1 MSTVSAAWRNRWQ
14 DGVLYGSLGLPLAF
28 VALPLYVLLPDHY
41 ARQFGMPLTTL
52 AGVLLG
58 ARLLDAFTDPLIG
71 RWLDARLNRSPGSAW
86 LAGWPAAVALV
97 LGFWALFFPPIA
109 LTGSA
114 MGLLA
119 WCAGAL
125 VVTYTGFS
133 VLTVLH
139 QAWGARLGG
148 DEVQRVRIVAWR
160 EGLALVGVL
169 VASVLP
175 SLTSLSV
182 MTACFGVLLAVAL
195 GALGRG
201 PRPLA
206 VPCAVPGPWRE
217 DLGRPWRNPG
227 FLRLLPVFLLNGIAM
242 AMPANLMLF
251 FVQDRL
257 QAPTQVPLFLA
268 TYFAA
273 AALST
278 PLWSAGV
285 RRLGL
290 VRCWGIGMALSVAA
304 FLGTAWLGA
313 GDVAAYT
320 FVCLFSGIAL
330 GADLALPGALLAGVI
345 QRAGHQQAEGA
356 YFGWWNFATKL
367 NLALAAGVSLP
378 VLAWLGYA
386 AGRQD
391 PVALQAL
398 TTAYCVVPCLLK
410 VGAGALLWLW
420 WMRPSAA
427 AHSPSLSSPS
437 SSPVSCPSS
446 PPVPPTE
453 TLP

>member
-1 MSTVSAAWRNRWQ
+1 MTAVASTAWRNRWQ
-14 DGVLYGSLGLPLAF
+14 DGLLYGGLGLPLAF

-41 ARQFGMPLTTL
+41 ARQFGMPLTSL

-71 RWLDARLNRSPGSAW
+71 RWVDAWLNRSPASAW
-86 LAGWPAAVALV
+86 WAAWPAAVALL

-114 MGLLA
+114 AGLLA

-125 VVTYTGFS
+125 VVTYLGFS

-175 SLTSLSV
+175 SMTNLSV
-182 MTACFGVLLAVAL
+182 MVACFGVLLAVAL

-201 PRPLA
+201 PRPEA
-206 VPCAVPGPWRE
+206 APATAPGLWRE

-268 TYFAA
+268 AYFAA

-278 PLWSAGV
+278 PIWSALV

-290 VRCWGIGMALSVAA
+290 VRCWALGMALSVVA

-313 GDVAAYT
+313 GDVVAFT
-320 FVCLFSGIAL
+320 VVCLFSGIAL

-345 QRAGHQQAEGA
+345 QQAQHQQAEGA

-391 PVALQAL
+391 PDALQAL
-398 TTAYCVVPCLLK
+398 TAAYCVVPCLLK
-410 VGAGALLWLW
+410 VGAGALLALW
-420 WMRPSAA
+420 WRRPAA
-427 AHSPSLSSPS
+427 AMLPTSASSSSLSSS
-437 SSPVSCPSS
+437 
-446 PPVPPTE
+446 PVPPTE
-453 TLP
+453 TSP